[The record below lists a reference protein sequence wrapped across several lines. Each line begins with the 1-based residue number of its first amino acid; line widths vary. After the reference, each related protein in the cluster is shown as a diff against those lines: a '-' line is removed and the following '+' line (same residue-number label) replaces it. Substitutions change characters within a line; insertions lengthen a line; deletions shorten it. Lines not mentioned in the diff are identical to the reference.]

1 MTWLAARRVLV
12 GGILAGGLAGCA
24 SQDVYQSAQGFRRSQ
39 CERIL
44 EADRRA
50 DCMRNA
56 DRDWESYE
64 RDRERARR

>member
-1 MTWLAARRVLV
+1 MNRSASRFVLGV
-12 GGILAGGLAGCA
+12 VLTVVVAGCA
-24 SQDVYQSAQGFRRSQ
+24 GKDLYQTSQGFRRAQ

>member
-1 MTWLAARRVLV
+1 MSPQVVRSVLV
-12 GGILAGGLAGCA
+12 GATLAGLLAGCA
-24 SQDVYQSAQGFRRSQ
+24 SQDVYQRSQGFRRAQ

-44 EADRRA
+44 EDDRRA

>member
-1 MTWLAARRVLV
+1 MMRPLARLVL
-12 GGILAGGLAGCA
+12 GATLAIVLAGCA
-24 SQDVYQSAQGFRRSQ
+24 GKDLYQTSQGFRRAQ

>member
-1 MTWLAARRVLV
+1 MTQRACRLLLGVALAS
-12 GGILAGGLAGCA
+12 ILAGCA
-24 SQDVYQSAQGFRRSQ
+24 GKDIYQTSQGFRRTQ

-50 DCMRNA
+50 ACLQNA
-56 DRDWESYE
+56 DRDWQSYE

>member
-1 MTWLAARRVLV
+1 MSRRAGRFVLGATLAIVLACC
-12 GGILAGGLAGCA
+12 AG
-24 SQDVYQSAQGFRRSQ
+24 QDIYQTSQGFRRAQ

-50 DCMRNA
+50 DCLRNA

>member
-1 MTWLAARRVLV
+1 MRRATSRLVLGTVLAAV
-12 GGILAGGLAGCA
+12 LAGCA
-24 SQDVYQSAQGFRRSQ
+24 GKDLYQTSQGFRRAQ

>member
-1 MTWLAARRVLV
+1 MSRAPARLVLGTVLAAV
-12 GGILAGGLAGCA
+12 LAGCA
-24 SQDVYQSAQGFRRSQ
+24 GQDLYQTSQGFRRAQ